1 VPHSR
6 LGDNA
11 QVDKALAGHEHL
23 DCTGFM
29 HMDGRLYDPRIGRFL
44 SPDPVVSDP
53 SSRQGWNIYSHVG
66 GWPWDDGHGAGFLVP
81 AVSFFIGRE
90 LESVP
95 RSRAVSLNQ
104 EATPADGRMSSPLP
118 PWLTFTPGE
127 AASIGIGLI
136 PLVGTAASVYE
147 VATGRDLVTGE
158 EVHRGM
164 ALIGVVPGGKL
175 VRSAVRKAAD
185 DVSDATLHRRLRRDL
200 EAQSPPTRAHDKAGG
215 APRPAE
221 EVPERSRESRSRYR

>member
-1 VPHSR
+1 M
-6 LGDNA
+6 
-11 QVDKALAGHEHL
+11 
-23 DCTGFM
+23 F
-29 HMDGRLYDPRIGRFL
+29 
-44 SPDPVVSDP
+44 
-53 SSRQGWNIYSHVG
+53 
-66 GWPWDDGHGAGFLVP
+66 
-81 AVSFFIGRE
+81 
-90 LESVP
+90 
-95 RSRAVSLNQ
+95 
-104 EATPADGRMSSPLP
+104 SPLP

-185 DVSDATLHRRLRRDL
+185 NVSDATLHRRLRRDL
-200 EAQSPPTRAHDKAGG
+200 EAQSPPPAHMTRPEAHHDLPLQFKKQFVKAGIDIKSTKYS
-215 APRPAE
+215 RW
-221 EVPERSRESRSRYR
+221 VERSAHRSWHKDYNEKWKDFFRSANDPTKERILKKLNDLMESGDFLPI